1 MKYDDNPMAY
11 LPYSCSLSDL
21 QPSTKYYYR
30 HVIKKGEEVK
40 SEGDINSFTTGPVTV
55 EFATSDLAK
64 ATGAST
70 GSPKTISKE
79 NVSCE
84 MNGVGLSTGFKF
96 GTIESYVKITAPRN
110 IQSVKL
116 TCETGKTH
124 TFRLKKAK
132 ANGDT
137 SDNDVASHTLN
148 GTETDV
154 ILTPDQFKK
163 TLWLTSSG
171 SGTIKIYS
179 MTIVYK

>member
-1 MKYDDNPMAY
+1 M
-11 LPYSCSLSDL
+11 
-21 QPSTKYYYR
+21 
-30 HVIKKGEEVK
+30 
-40 SEGDINSFTTGPVTV
+40 NSFNGTL
-55 EFATSDLAK
+55 DIYLAS
-64 ATGAST
+64 AG
-70 GSPKTISKE
+70 
-79 NVSCE
+79 
-84 MNGVGLSTGFKF
+84 
-96 GTIESYVKITAPRN
+96 
-110 IQSVKL
+110 
-116 TCETGKTH
+116 TGKTH